1 MTLIGAFVDLKMVQ
15 AAVTAPAGGSLTS
28 DAIFQ
33 SITER
38 VAQDAAKAKAIN
50 AVFVYKI
57 TQNGKVAK
65 EWSKY
70 LLILFL

>member
-1 MTLIGAFVDLKMVQ
+1 MVQ
-15 AAVTAPAGGSLTS
+15 AAVTAPAGSLAS

-33 SITER
+33 RIVER
-38 VAQDAAKAKAIN
+38 VAEDSVKAKAIN

-70 LLILFL
+70 LELLSL

>member
-1 MTLIGAFVDLKMVQ
+1 MVQ
-15 AAVTAPAGGSLTS
+15 AAVTAPAAGSLSS

-33 SITER
+33 RITER
-38 VAQDAAKAKAIN
+38 VAEDSAKAKAIN

-70 LLILFL
+70 FELLSLKFKCLLFYMV

>member
-1 MTLIGAFVDLKMVQ
+1 MVQ
-15 AAVTAPAGGSLTS
+15 AAVTAPAGGSLAS

-33 SITER
+33 RITER
-38 VAQDAAKAKAIN
+38 VAEDLAKAKAIN
-50 AVFVYKI
+50 AIFVYKI

-70 LLILFL
+70 L